1 MSNGIKFIKAISN
14 RKFEYINDLE
24 HLQNLKN
31 GIEVPDIGKIQS
43 FFNSMIDL
51 INFETDENEKEKIK
65 KLVIYWID
73 YIIDNN
79 IFIDKYDIQ
88 KQLFEIFKLTDT
100 YPLLINFEDRFLD
113 NEESA
118 NIFDVCNYKLRVK
131 NNKILNNTQYD
142 IRNQIKQQKNII
154 FSAPTSYGK
163 STIVLETIKED
174 IKSKKI
180 KRLIFLLPTKA
191 LINEYRRKI
200 KKNIINIE
208 IIENPYFKD
217 DYDSLILLFTQERF
231 LIYNSINKNAS
242 FDYVIVD
249 EAQILYKLKD
259 DRTIILA
266 KSLSILSNKHIPF
279 IFLLPYFSEPYVKL
293 ISKFVN
299 IDFYGNDIN
308 NLLSFVSNNYYI
320 LSLEN
325 KNVIRYNCTK
335 DSGIKNISQETLLEN
350 VNYGKKRLDEWS
362 EIISLNLYKF
372 INKKEKSLI
381 YVTSVE
387 QLRRTAEIFYKNIKT
402 ADFNKT
408 PRFNALIKYIRE
420 NIHPEFE
427 YIKYLNSGIA
437 MHFGDMDPFVKR
449 QVEILF
455 NESEDINIIICTST
469 LLRGVNLNAKNLF
482 LFYAKNSMLSDVEFK
497 NLLGRTARLDL
508 NIQGN
513 VYMVTNDI
521 NDIKTRSIKLYRS
534 NEPTNMDIQK
544 EIKQLERDCFK
555 SFSERKIAKYLSD
568 INVDSELK
576 NLLPCSTIQYDVEN
590 HDYFITNK
598 EIESANTNLDVSK
611 LDYYEELLKNL
622 GDYDKT
628 LLLTKEMS
636 KIYNWSSSN
645 DFIVKYRLS
654 SAEYITTVVCKVIKG
669 YSILK
674 IVSDLLKCNDRNNIE
689 EKGHKLVVC
698 KSLNNGEYVRKI
710 KIIEEHKC
718 SNMVCDFN
726 IKDHLNLL
734 IYSCLFETQKIIEFN
749 YKNYIQD
756 LYYRVKRFKNKNI
769 ETVEQFLDY
778 TTIDPKKIILIKNG
792 IIDQFVI
799 NELVKSKYSFLFR
812 DKELLKDKMKELYMM
827 LDNDDPLKYGLDDI
841 I

>member
-1 MSNGIKFIKAISN
+1 MSDNIRFIKTISDS
-14 RKFEYINDLE
+14 KFEYINNLE
-24 HLQNLKN
+24 HLQNIKS
-31 GIEVPDIGKIQS
+31 GIEVPDIEKILN
-43 FFNSMIDL
+43 FFNSTIDL
-51 INFETDENEKEKIK
+51 INFETDEKEKEKIK

-73 YIIDNN
+73 YIIDNK
-79 IFIDKYDIQ
+79 IFVNNYDMQ
-88 KQLFEIFKLTDT
+88 RQLFEIFKLTDT
-100 YPLLINFEDRFLD
+100 YPLLINLENKFLD
-113 NEESA
+113 NEEA
-118 NIFDVCNYKLRVK
+118 TNLFDICNYKIRTK

-163 STIVLETIKED
+163 STIVLETIKEE
-174 IKSKKI
+174 IKNKKI

-191 LINEYRRKI
+191 LINEYRHKI
-200 KKNIINIE
+200 KKNITDLE

-231 LIYNSINKNAS
+231 LIYNSINKSAN

-249 EAQILYKLKD
+249 EAQVLYKLKD

-266 KSLSILSNKHIPF
+266 KSLSILSDKNIPF
-279 IFLLPYFSEPYVKL
+279 IFLLPYFNDPYVKL
-293 ISKFVN
+293 ICKFVN
-299 IDFYGNDIN
+299 IDVFSNDIN

-325 KNVIRYNCTK
+325 KNIIRYNCTK

-350 VNYGKKRLDEWS
+350 VNYGKKDLDEWS
-362 EIISLNLYKF
+362 EIISSNLYKF
-372 INKKEKSLI
+372 IGKKEKSLI
-381 YVTSVE
+381 YVTSIK
-387 QLRRTAEIFYKNIKT
+387 QLRKTAEIFHENIEIIKS
-402 ADFNKT
+402 NKT
-408 PRFNALIKYIRE
+408 PRFNALIKYIRD
-420 NIHPEFE
+420 NIHPDFE

-437 MHFGDMDPFVKR
+437 MHFGDMDSFVKR

-455 NESEDINIIICTST
+455 NESEDINLIICTST

-482 LFYAKNSMLSDVEFK
+482 LFYAKKSMLSDVEFK

-521 NDIKTRSIKLYRS
+521 DNIKTRSIKLYRS
-534 NEPTNMDIQK
+534 NEPTNMDIEN
-544 EIKQLERDCFK
+544 EIVKLK
-555 SFSERKIAKYLSD
+555 SESNSSLATRKISKYLSD

-576 NLLPCSTIQYDVEN
+576 NSLLRSTTQYEVEN

-598 EIESANTNLDVSK
+598 EIESANLNIDVSK
-611 LDYYEELLKNL
+611 LDYYEDLLKNL

-628 LLLTKEMS
+628 LQLTKEMS
-636 KIYNWSSSN
+636 RIYNWQSSKN
-645 DFIVKYRLS
+645 FIVKYRLS
-654 SAEYITTVVCKVIKG
+654 SIKYITTVVCKVIKG

-674 IVSDLLKCNDRNNIE
+674 IVNDLLKFNDIGDIE
-689 EKGHKLVVC
+689 GIEYKLIVC
-698 KSLNNGEYVRKI
+698 KNADYSEYVTKI
-710 KIIEEHKC
+710 KISDEYKYENK
-718 SNMVCDFN
+718 VCDFN
-726 IKDHLNLL
+726 IEKHLNLL

-756 LYYRVKRFKNKNI
+756 FYYRVKKFRNKNI
-769 ETVEQFLDY
+769 YTVEQFLDY
-778 TTIDPKKIILIKNG
+778 TTMDPKKILLIKNG

-799 NELVKSKYSFLFR
+799 NELVKSKYSFLF
-812 DKELLKDKMKELYMM
+812 DKEKLLKNKMQELYES
-827 LDNDDPLKYGLDDI
+827 LDDEDPLKYGLDDTI
-841 I
+841 